1 MSYDVL
7 LEALL
12 FYRSTPISKKQAATA
27 LGLGVDELAP
37 HIETLQARLADG
49 GTAVV
54 ETATDLQLVTSPAV
68 SSFIDAVRR
77 DELRTDIGKAGAETL
92 AIVLYKEPVSR
103 AEIDQIRGV
112 NSSVTLRN
120 LQTRGLVER
129 RTDRE
134 SNHHVYSITP
144 QLLTHL
150 GITQKQDLPHYSAVL
165 DRIEEFTATAADAES

>member
-1 MSYDVL
+1 MPYDTL

-12 FYRSTPISKKQAATA
+12 FYRSSPVSKKQAATA
-27 LGLGVDELAP
+27 LGITSEELTP
-37 HIETLQARLADG
+37 HITALQKRLESG

-54 ETATDLQLVTSPAV
+54 VTETELQLVTNPAV

-120 LQTRGLVER
+120 LQTRGLIER
-129 RTDRE
+129 RTDRQ
-134 SNHHVYSITP
+134 SSHHVYTITP

-150 GITQKQDLPHYSAVL
+150 GITRKQDLPHYSAIL
-165 DRIEEFTATAADAES
+165 DRIEEFTARSTSES

>member
-12 FYRSTPISKKQAATA
+12 FYRSTPVSKKQAAAA
-27 LGLGVDELAP
+27 LGVAPAELEP
-37 HIETLQARLADG
+37 HIATLQERLRTG

-54 ETATDLQLVTSPAV
+54 VTETELQLVTNPMA

-92 AIVLYKEPVSR
+92 AIILYKEPVSR

-120 LQTRGLVER
+120 LQTRGLIER
-129 RTDRE
+129 RTDRQ
-134 SNHHVYSITP
+134 SDHHVYAITP

-150 GITQKQDLPHYSAVL
+150 GVTQKQDLPHYGAIL
-165 DRIEEFTATAADAES
+165 DRIEEFTESPATET

>member
-1 MSYDVL
+1 MSYDIL

-12 FYRSTPISKKQAATA
+12 FYRSSPVSKKQAAAA
-27 LGLGVDELAP
+27 LGLRLDELTPYIA
-37 HIETLQARLADG
+37 TLQDRLGSG

-54 ETATDLQLVTSPAV
+54 ETETELQLVTNPAV
-68 SSFIDAVRR
+68 HSFIDAVRR

-92 AIVLYKEPVSR
+92 AIILYKEPVSR

-120 LQTRGLVER
+120 LQTRGLIER
-129 RTDRE
+129 RTDRK
-134 SNHHVYSITP
+134 SSHHVYAITP

-150 GITQKQDLPHYSAVL
+150 GVTRKQDLPHYSAIL
-165 DRIEEFTATAADAES
+165 DRIEEFTASSTSES

>member
-12 FYRSTPISKKQAATA
+12 FYRASPVSKKQVASA
-27 LGLGVDELAP
+27 LGLTVDELP
-37 HIETLQARLADG
+37 SHITTLRERLNAG

-54 ETATDLQLVTSPAV
+54 ETDQDLQLVTSPSV

-92 AIVLYKEPVSR
+92 AIILYKEPASR

-120 LQTRGLVER
+120 LQTRGLIER
-129 RTDRE
+129 RTDRS
-134 SNHHVYSITP
+134 SNHHVYGITP
-144 QLLTHL
+144 QLLSHL
-150 GITQKQDLPHYSAVL
+150 GVTQKQELPHYSAIL
-165 DRIEEFTATAADAES
+165 DRIETFTTETTSET